1 MEKLENVKGFLL
13 EHKYWV
19 IGGLVALIIMGMGI
33 YIFYSYFQPDQ
44 NEVALEAIKSQKMGL
59 LEIEEEKKQKI
70 DCQIAVDI
78 KGEIVKPGL
87 YELECD
93 SRIQDVINLAGGIT
107 DSADT
112 SVLNLSKKIVDEM
125 VVVIYSKEQVNHFVT
140 TKKEESAKQVACQ
153 NQNGIRNDACI
164 KSENILDESI
174 NGMGDTPVNAT
185 VSLNTASKEEL
196 MTLSGIGASKAE
208 SIILYRQEN
217 GKFQTIEELKNVKG
231 IGDSIF
237 EKIKNNITI

>member
-1 MEKLENVKGFLL
+1 MEKLENVKEFLL

-19 IGGLVALIIMGMGI
+19 IGGLAFLVIMGMGI
-33 YIFYSYFQPDQ
+33 YIFYSYSQSNQ
-44 NEVALEAIKSQKMGL
+44 NGVALEAIKSQKMEL
-59 LEIEEEKKQKI
+59 LEIEEEKQRT
-70 DCQIAVDI
+70 DCQVMVDI

-93 SRIQDVINLAGGIT
+93 SRIQDVIDLAGGIT

-125 VVVIYSKEQVNHFVT
+125 VVVIYSKEQVNNFVT
-140 TKKEESAKQVACQ
+140 TKKEESEKQVACQ
-153 NQNGIRNDACI
+153 YQNGIRNDACI
-164 KSENILDESI
+164 KNENTLDESI
-174 NGMGDTPVNAT
+174 NEIGDTPVN
-185 VSLNTASKEEL
+185 VMISLNTASKEEL
-196 MTLSGIGASKAE
+196 MTLSGIGDSKAE
-208 SIILYRQEN
+208 NIILYRQEN

-237 EKIKNNITI
+237 EKIKNIITI